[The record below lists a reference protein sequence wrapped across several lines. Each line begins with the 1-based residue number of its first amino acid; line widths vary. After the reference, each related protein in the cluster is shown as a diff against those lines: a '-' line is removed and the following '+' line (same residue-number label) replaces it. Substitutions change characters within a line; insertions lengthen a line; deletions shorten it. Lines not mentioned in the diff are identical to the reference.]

1 MPPVS
6 EALRRRGGRPLEP
19 TFDRLLR
26 AGRDRFSSDGFAATS
41 LDAVAAAGG
50 VTKGS
55 LYHHFSGKAD
65 LFEAVFEEEARSL
78 TEQVAQVVAK
88 ERDPWK
94 GAYAGVRAFLESA
107 QDPAVQRIM
116 FLDAPSVLGWE
127 RVREIDAEY
136 GLALVRLALE
146 QLIAGGQIR
155 RQDTEILS
163 HVLFGALLE
172 AAQLIARARN
182 QAVTR
187 RKVER
192 VLRQLLD
199 GLAVPKR

>member
-6 EALRRRGGRPLEP
+6 DALRRRGAHPREA

-26 AGRDRFSSDGFAATS
+26 AGRDRFSSDGFAATP

-55 LYHHFSGKAD
+55 LYHHFNGKKE
-65 LFEAVFEEEARSL
+65 LFEAVFEEEARRV
-78 TEQVAQVVAK
+78 TEQVAQVVAR

-94 GAYAGVRAFLESA
+94 GAIAGIRAFLEAA

-116 FLDAPSVLGWE
+116 FLDAPSVLGWA

-146 QLIAGGQIR
+146 QLMATGQIR
-155 RQDTEILS
+155 RQDPDVLS
-163 HVLFGALLE
+163 HLLFGALLE
-172 AAQLIARARN
+172 GAQLIARAEN
-182 QAVTR
+182 PVAAR

-192 VLRQLLD
+192 ELRQLLA
-199 GLAVPKR
+199 GLTVT